1 MTNEP
6 ERPASD
12 RPTRSGLSTQWAWFG
27 AIVGALGVLGFGL
40 SFVLMLP
47 LAMATDSCH
56 DGSTDWV
63 CKLSARGQY
72 FLIAIPWIC
81 LIGGVVAAVVTAALA
96 ARRRWTPL
104 VGIPAGIAVACALI
118 PIGKAIALHV

>member
-6 ERPASD
+6 EQSAFDKQPHRW
-12 RPTRSGLSTQWAWFG
+12 LSRHWAWFG
-27 AIVGALGVLGFGL
+27 GIVGVLSVLGFGL
-40 SFVLMLP
+40 AFLLMLP

-56 DGSTDWV
+56 DGTTDWV
-63 CKLSARGQY
+63 CKLSARGQNV
-72 FLIAIPWIC
+72 LIAIPWMC
-81 LIGGVVAAVVTAALA
+81 LIAGVLVAVVTAALA

-104 VGIPAGIAVACALI
+104 LGIPAGVAVACALI